1 MPALVTTRASPSGSL
16 SLVSTL
22 PWIGF
27 GAVSSVTEAE
37 SGLASGAPSV
47 SVTLKYEIEA
57 MALRPDTVKTASAP
71 SGGAALAE
79 YLTRT
84 TRSRPEPARGDGSRR
99 RRS

>member
-37 SGLASGAPSV
+37 SGLASGGRLSVFPLIVMVSFAQSVPPCPSEM
-47 SVTLKYEIEA
+47 L
-57 MALRPDTVKTASAP
+57 
-71 SGGAALAE
+71 
-79 YLTRT
+79 
-84 TRSRPEPARGDGSRR
+84 
-99 RRS
+99 